1 MGGFAVGSLCADF
14 TNAYCARA
22 LPTGDRATPSSLTNA
37 RGFTFLRSPRAG
49 KSGSDAALFNV
60 GGSVLLRAAKA
71 SSAHRFCA
79 SCTARTSSWHRNLA
93 SPRYSNSSS
102 LSGVSFGRWSSG
114 KFSSAAMCASSAR
127 SSSGMRYTAMTAFL
141 FSKVRWPPMSLST
154 TTGTAKRTHDA
165 LHAARVGSVLPATR
179 HDRCLSGAR
188 FHAAGILYGSVGGGT
203 STSRAHISNGA
214 LAVKSRWRL

>member
-1 MGGFAVGSLCADF
+1 MAVG
-14 TNAYCARA
+14 RA
-22 LPTGDRATPSSLTNA
+22 VSS
-37 RGFTFLRSPRAG
+37 
-49 KSGSDAALFNV
+49 
-60 GGSVLLRAAKA
+60 
-71 SSAHRFCA
+71 
-79 SCTARTSSWHRNLA
+79 
-93 SPRYSNSSS
+93 
-102 LSGVSFGRWSSG
+102 
-114 KFSSAAMCASSAR
+114 SSAAMCASSA
-127 SSSGMRYTAMTAFL
+127 SSASGMRYTATTAFL
-141 FSKVRWPPMSLST
+141 FSRVRWPPTSLST